1 MQKLNKEKETLSQ
14 KLLKINQYRSE
25 LKSDQNKPVSSYR
38 KSTQNDYS
46 TGSIHFNQSNS
57 ILNKTNANPI
67 SSIKEYSSS
76 IKRRNEGIGETK
88 SYQVTNNYKV
98 VDKDEKKATGSK
110 DIDHKKWGIRP
121 RRGEATPLI
130 PLNNIEDRINIKRE
144 TNVFSTD
151 KIIPKY
157 NSNISSKYNSN
168 SNTHNNIYISGSSQS
183 NYITIDQNSYKRNFG
198 NDNKSNDKLSIT
210 SNTSSLLNNNLLK
223 SPTPLLRQN
232 YSSQKSSSSLSSYTS
247 NALKNNNNAIT
258 IHSTVETKKYQINH
272 LLYMKEK
279 MKLLNLNREVKEQN

>member
-258 IHSTVETKKYQINH
+258 IH
-272 LLYMKEK
+272 
-279 MKLLNLNREVKEQN
+279 